1 MRCISFC
8 TANSYKLNAIA
19 DFFKAKHFSAKLYR
33 NVLHVTKSTTG
44 GSSANMDI
52 FFFHNGCF
60 VTWGLQKEQEQKII
74 AQIKIFSI
82 EPLEKIESDRFIF
95 RPGKK
100 TTIASHQRFNAD
112 LITIDMEEADNVQIK
127 LAISYGLAQSVKLE
141 AYEESIQTTIDNHSP
156 IPHQLAKTGKIS
168 LSRRA
173 ISKRLGEI
181 FLERSSVILKGEY
194 FDVPEYFW
202 RYSNLE
208 TYYLMTEKFL
218 DIPKRV
224 ASLNH
229 KLDVL
234 HEIFD
239 MLNNQ
244 LQHRYSS
251 ILETV
256 IILLI
261 LIEIVQNFVHH
272 F

>member
-1 MRCISFC
+1 MSFC
-8 TANSYKLNAIA
+8 TAGSYKLNGIA
-19 DFFKAKHFSAKLYR
+19 DFFKSKQYTVKLYR
-33 NVLHVTKSTTG
+33 NVLHVTKS
-44 GSSANMDI
+44 NRPQDL
-52 FFFHNGCF
+52 FFFYNGCF
-60 VTWGLQKEQEQKII
+60 VAWGLTGRQEQQII
-74 AQIKIFSI
+74 EQIKDFSQD
-82 EPLEKIESDRFIF
+82 PLEKVESDRFVCQL
-95 RPGKK
+95 GQE
-100 TTIASHQRFNAD
+100 TTLMPHERLNVDI
-112 LITIDMEEADNVQIK
+112 ITIEAEEADNIQIK
-127 LAISYGLAQSVKLE
+127 LAISYGLTQSVKLE
-141 AYEESIQTTIDNHSP
+141 SYEESIQRTIAINSF
-156 IPHQLAKTGKIS
+156 IPNELAKKGRIS

-181 FLERSSVILKGEY
+181 FLERSSVNLKSDY

-208 TYYLMTEKFL
+208 NYYIMTEKFL

-224 ASLNH
+224 AALNH

-251 ILETV
+251 MLETV

-261 LIEIVQNFVHH
+261 FIEIVLNLFHRI
-272 F
+272 